1 MRFVNQTFGER
12 ARQLG
17 WKPKAGEDSETRLL
31 RSSIV
36 PLVAVWG
43 GDQTLSAEARQ
54 LAERWLADKNSL
66 DPDIVEP
73 VLTVAARTGDR
84 TLFDRLVAALPGTQD
99 RHQRELIV
107 DALGAFR
114 DPEIAR
120 AGIQLVLRPE
130 LDIKEAPPLLFG
142 PLSTPTTLAL
152 PFAFVEK
159 NYEAIVARL
168 PTGELFN
175 FGTFLP
181 FVGGEFCDQK
191 SRHEVAAFF
200 EPKVDRFAGSRR
212 NLDQVLESIR
222 LCEAFKTAQEASVA
236 AFLRNY

>member
-1 MRFVNQTFGER
+1 FPNYMRFVNQTFGER

-43 GDQTLSAEARQ
+43 GDQPLAAEARQ
-54 LAERWLADKNSL
+54 LAERWLADRNSL
-66 DPDIVEP
+66 DPDTVEP

-84 TLFDRLVAALPGTQD
+84 ALFDHLVAALSSTQD
-99 RHQRELIV
+99 RQQRQLIV
-107 DALGAFR
+107 LALGAFR
-114 DPEIAR
+114 DPEIVR
-120 AGIQLVLRPE
+120 AAMQLILRPE

-142 PLSTPTTLAL
+142 PLSTPMTSAL

-159 NYEAIVARL
+159 NYDAIVARL

-175 FGTFLP
+175 FGAFLP
-181 FVGGEFCDQK
+181 FVGGDFCDEK
-191 SRHEVAAFF
+191 
-200 EPKVDRFAGSRR
+200 
-212 NLDQVLESIR
+212 
-222 LCEAFKTAQEASVA
+222 
-236 AFLRNY
+236 